1 MELLSKYIDD
11 NHKKIFPFQLMLL
24 TQMPWLKLS
33 YFLSLIL
40 TLVFQYR
47 WTVVITRK
55 FHPLIMQILFLFVP
69 AASNMNPLRVP
80 FIWLYQLD
88 VVGLLTTW
96 DYLPCCQGKKKKL
109 YWPWRTLT
117 LGLTLLSDLF
127 AVKAT
132 YIVFRDMEFHIILPC
147 GAPFSSSVTRA
158 LIQLMLWPNLE
169 YKREALGGLST

>member
-11 NHKKIFPFQLMLL
+11 NHKKNFPFQLMLL

-33 YFLSLIL
+33 YLLSLIL

-88 VVGLLTTW
+88 VIGLLTT
-96 DYLPCCQGKKKKL
+96 LLSGQKKKKKNYTDHEGL
-109 YWPWRTLT
+109 LLWVWHCFLICLLLRQPTLFLEIWNFTSYYPVEPLFRLQWP
-117 LGLTLLSDLF
+117 
-127 AVKAT
+127 
-132 YIVFRDMEFHIILPC
+132 EH
-147 GAPFSSSVTRA
+147 
-158 LIQLMLWPNLE
+158 
-169 YKREALGGLST
+169 